1 MEIDDININKS
12 CNNKNKNLNKKKYKE
27 IPLNDNLEEN
37 FKLLKSKK
45 FLISKDNKKENKKK
59 IDKENNKNEKEENLN
74 DNLISASLLPNI
86 ELLDQES
93 LKEECKKYGIKYFSN
108 KNNKNSLHEI
118 YTFLSTKNLPDYLR
132 NNLTNFLDENA
143 EMQSKISK
151 NISKHSS
158 KSNVNNFNDEK
169 KKEIIEVIKKNKDL
183 WSKILLFKCVELK
196 EIKEVLTKEKII
208 VSNSNLKEFL
218 MSLGVVLSGGWDN

>member
-12 CNNKNKNLNKKKYKE
+12 SNNKNQNLKKKKYKE
-27 IPLNDNLEEN
+27 IPLNDNLEDN

-45 FLISKDNKKENKKK
+45 FLISQDNKKENKIK
-59 IDKENNKNEKEENLN
+59 IDKENNKNEN
-74 DNLISASLLPNI
+74 DNLISASLLPNL

-108 KNNKNSLHEI
+108 KNNKNSLQEI
-118 YTFLSTKNLPDYLR
+118 FTFLSTKNLPDYLR

-158 KSNVNNFNDEK
+158 KTNVNNFNDEK
-169 KKEIIEVIKKNKDL
+169 KKEIIEVIKKNRDL

-218 MSLGVVLSGGWDN
+218 MSLGVVLPGGWNN

>member
-1 MEIDDININKS
+1 MEIDEININNS
-12 CNNKNKNLNKKKYKE
+12 SNNKNQNLKKKKYKE
-27 IPLNDNLEEN
+27 IPLNDNLEDN

-45 FLISKDNKKENKKK
+45 FLISQDNKKENKIK
-59 IDKENNKNEKEENLN
+59 IDKENNKNET
-74 DNLISASLLPNI
+74 DNLISASSLPNL

-108 KNNKNSLHEI
+108 KNNKNSLQEI
-118 YTFLSTKNLPDYLR
+118 FTFLSTKNLPDYLR

-208 VSNSNLKEFL
+208 VSNFNLKEFL
-218 MSLGVVLSGGWDN
+218 MSLGVVLPGGWNN

>member
-1 MEIDDININKS
+1 MEIDDININES
-12 CNNKNKNLNKKKYKE
+12 SNNKNKNLNKKKYKE
-27 IPLNDNLEEN
+27 IPLNDNLEDN

-45 FLISKDNKKENKKK
+45 FLISQDKKKENKIK
-59 IDKENNKNEKEENLN
+59 IDKENNKNET
-74 DNLISASLLPNI
+74 DNLISASSLPNL

-108 KNNKNSLHEI
+108 KNNKNSLQEI
-118 YTFLSTKNLPDYLR
+118 FTFLSTKNLPDYLR
-132 NNLTNFLDENA
+132 NNLTNFLNDNA

-218 MSLGVVLSGGWDN
+218 MSLGVVLPGGWNN

>member
-12 CNNKNKNLNKKKYKE
+12 CNNKNKNIKKKKYKE
-27 IPLNDNLEEN
+27 IPLNDNLEDN

-45 FLISKDNKKENKKK
+45 FLISKDNKKENKIKIEKK
-59 IDKENNKNEKEENLN
+59 SNKNEKDINN
-74 DNLISASLLPNI
+74 NLISASLLPNL

-108 KNNKNSLHEI
+108 KNNKNTLHEI
-118 YTFLSTKNLPDYLR
+118 FTFLSTKNLPDYLR
-132 NNLTNFLDENA
+132 NNLTNFLNDNA

-151 NISKHSS
+151 NISNNSS
-158 KSNVNNFNDEK
+158 KNNVNIFNDEK
-169 KKEIIEVIKKNKDL
+169 KKEIIEIIKKNKDL
-183 WSKILLFKCVELK
+183 WSKILLFKCIDLK

>member
-1 MEIDDININKS
+1 MEIDEININNS
-12 CNNKNKNLNKKKYKE
+12 SNNKNQNLKKKKYKE
-27 IPLNDNLEEN
+27 IPLNDNLEDN

-45 FLISKDNKKENKKK
+45 FLISKDNKKENKIKIEKK
-59 IDKENNKNEKEENLN
+59 SNKNEKDINN
-74 DNLISASLLPNI
+74 NLISASLLPNL

-108 KNNKNSLHEI
+108 KNNKNTLHEI
-118 YTFLSTKNLPDYLR
+118 FTFLSTKNLPDYLR
-132 NNLTNFLDENA
+132 NNLTNFLNDNA

-151 NISKHSS
+151 NISNNSS
-158 KSNVNNFNDEK
+158 KNNVNIFNDEK

-208 VSNSNLKEFL
+208 ISNSNLKDFL
-218 MSLGVVLSGGWDN
+218 ISLGVILDGGWNN

>member
-1 MEIDDININKS
+1 MEIDEININNS
-12 CNNKNKNLNKKKYKE
+12 SNNKNQNLKKKKYKE
-27 IPLNDNLEEN
+27 IPLNDNLEDN

-45 FLISKDNKKENKKK
+45 FLISKDNKKENKIKIEKK
-59 IDKENNKNEKEENLN
+59 SNKNEKDINN
-74 DNLISASLLPNI
+74 NLISASLLPNL

-108 KNNKNSLHEI
+108 KNNKNTLHEI
-118 YTFLSTKNLPDYLR
+118 FTFLSTKNLPDYLR

-151 NISKHSS
+151 NISNNSS
-158 KSNVNNFNDEK
+158 KNNVNIFNDEK

-183 WSKILLFKCVELK
+183 WSKILLFKCIDLK

>member
-12 CNNKNKNLNKKKYKE
+12 SNNKNQNLKKKKYKE
-27 IPLNDNLEEN
+27 IPLNDNLEDN

-45 FLISKDNKKENKKK
+45 FLISQDNKKENKIK
-59 IDKENNKNEKEENLN
+59 IDKENNKNEN
-74 DNLISASLLPNI
+74 DNLISASLLPNL

-93 LKEECKKYGIKYFSN
+93 LKEECKKYGIKYFYN
-108 KNNKNSLHEI
+108 KNNKNSLQEI
-118 YTFLSTKNLPDYLR
+118 FTFLSTKNLPDYLR

-158 KSNVNNFNDEK
+158 KTNVNNFNDEK
-169 KKEIIEVIKKNKDL
+169 KKEIIEVIKKNRDL

-218 MSLGVVLSGGWDN
+218 MSLGVVLPGGWNN

>member
-1 MEIDDININKS
+1 MEIDEININNS
-12 CNNKNKNLNKKKYKE
+12 SNNKNQNLKKKKYKE
-27 IPLNDNLEEN
+27 IPLNDNLEDN

-45 FLISKDNKKENKKK
+45 FLISQDNKKENKIK
-59 IDKENNKNEKEENLN
+59 IDKENNKNET
-74 DNLISASLLPNI
+74 DNLISASSLPNL

-108 KNNKNSLHEI
+108 KNNKNSLQEI
-118 YTFLSTKNLPDYLR
+118 FTFLSTKNLPDYLR
-132 NNLTNFLDENA
+132 NNLTNFLDDNA

-151 NISKHSS
+151 NISNHTS
-158 KSNVNNFNDEK
+158 KTNVNHFNDEK

-208 VSNSNLKEFL
+208 ISNSNLKDFL
-218 MSLGVVLSGGWDN
+218 ISLGVILDGGWNN

>member
-1 MEIDDININKS
+1 MEIDEININNS
-12 CNNKNKNLNKKKYKE
+12 SNNKNQNLKKKKYKE
-27 IPLNDNLEEN
+27 IPLNDNLEDN

-45 FLISKDNKKENKKK
+45 FLISQDNKKENKIK
-59 IDKENNKNEKEENLN
+59 IDKENNKNET
-74 DNLISASLLPNI
+74 DNLISASSLPNL

-108 KNNKNSLHEI
+108 KNNKNSLQEI
-118 YTFLSTKNLPDYLR
+118 FTFLSTKNLPDYLR

-218 MSLGVVLSGGWDN
+218 MSLGVVLPGGWNN